1 MEAALLKVTGVKKAK
16 ATKDE
21 GNRGS
26 VNVTYDAKKTNPSK
40 IVKTFNEKNGGGYKV
55 ALPAKKS

>member
-16 ATKDE
+16 IGKK
-21 GNRGS
+21 NGS
-26 VNVTYDAKKTNPSK
+26 KGDVSVTYDAKKTNPSK

-55 ALPAKKS
+55 AVPAKKS